1 MGGTI
6 KLTAYLRF
14 LLSTLFHRSDA
25 DRDLDE
31 ELRSHIA
38 RHADDLERSG
48 LSRPEAERQA
58 RIAFGSYEKSKET
71 VREQRPLRPPPPS
84 QKSRLHHN
92 RHPHSG
98 PRHWGQHRDLRVARR
113 DPPSRPVHRKA
124 AATRRNP
131 DRRRPSWPRQ
141 SFSPS
146 PCPNRNSAGTR
157 SRGYRK
163 SNLLKQSAAN
173 PRPRVF
179 RPCATANTNGCNPLA
194 KSRLPRSY
202 GVARSFSDE

>member
-38 RHADDLERSG
+38 RHADDLELSG

-71 VREQRPLRPPPPS
+71 VREQRPGFLLETLADDARFALR
-84 QKSRLHHN
+84 L
-92 RHPHSG
+92 
-98 PRHWGQHRDLRVARR
+98 LR
-113 DPPSRPVHRKA
+113 K
-124 AATRRNP
+124 NP
-131 DRRRPSWPRQ
+131 A
-141 SFSPS
+141 F
-146 PCPNRNSAGTR
+146 
-157 SRGYRK
+157 
-163 SNLLKQSAAN
+163 
-173 PRPRVF
+173 
-179 RPCATANTNGCNPLA
+179 
-194 KSRLPRSY
+194 
-202 GVARSFSDE
+202 